1 MSAKPLIGV
10 CLPDHGNFFA
20 YMFIKLHLKLQG
32 ASSVSLRPSKDNIAF
47 EKLDGL
53 ILSGGD
59 DIDPTLYGEDK
70 DAHNTPLDKKRDSFE
85 LEMID
90 KAYKKKI
97 PILGICRG
105 AQIINIYFDGTLYP
119 SILDLDK
126 YIDHKNSIF
135 VIKDAIIKK
144 VSKLFSITKRK
155 KLPINSIHN
164 QAIDEV
170 GDALKVTACHDKIV
184 EAIEKEDYPFLLGVQ
199 WHPEYL
205 IYLKD
210 HRLIFKEF
218 VSFCMKVEN
227 FKF

>member
-1 MSAKPLIGV
+1 MPKKLLIGV
-10 CLPDHGNFFA
+10 CLPDFGNFFA
-20 YMFIKLHLKLQG
+20 YIFIKLNLKLQG
-32 ASSVSLRPSKDNIAF
+32 ASSIRLRPSYDNVEF
-47 EKLDGL
+47 NKLDGL

-70 DAHNTPLDKKRDSFE
+70 DAHNTSLDKKRDSFE

-105 AQIINIYFDGTLYP
+105 AQLINIYFEGTLHP
-119 SILDLDK
+119 TIFDLDK

-135 VIKDAIIKK
+135 PIKDAIIKK
-144 VSKLFSITKRK
+144 ISKLFSITKSK

-170 GDALKVTACHDKIV
+170 GEELKVTACHDKII

-210 HRLIFKEF
+210 HRLIFQQF
-218 VSFCMKVEN
+218 VSYCI
-227 FKF
+227 